1 MYLVKSYTNS
11 DHTKDI
17 KYYIFKFVKG
27 KKKQQLEFVERSLKT
42 MVAANNF
49 SFPQNIVF
57 TNKSELHRRDIWAIC
72 LNKQVLSFINDN
84 TDQVLFCFLLFR
96 KAWNDLLS
104 LK

>member
-1 MYLVKSYTNS
+1 MVGKDIQRNKAGSNGNVSSHYKNRIQMYLVKSYTNS

-57 TNKSELHRRDIWAIC
+57 TNKSELHRRDI
-72 LNKQVLSFINDN
+72 
-84 TDQVLFCFLLFR
+84 
-96 KAWNDLLS
+96 
-104 LK
+104 